1 MHALLM
7 KTKPWKIVLKDDEL
21 NIFFPDRFNY
31 NNMNFSLTVKDLEG
45 FSLLL
50 NDDKKVIINI
60 NNYSF
65 LAKKNMID
73 NKIVAFIE
81 WNKY

>member
-1 MHALLM
+1 
-7 KTKPWKIVLKDDEL
+7 
-21 NIFFPDRFNY
+21 
-31 NNMNFSLTVKDLEG
+31 MNFSLTVKDLEG